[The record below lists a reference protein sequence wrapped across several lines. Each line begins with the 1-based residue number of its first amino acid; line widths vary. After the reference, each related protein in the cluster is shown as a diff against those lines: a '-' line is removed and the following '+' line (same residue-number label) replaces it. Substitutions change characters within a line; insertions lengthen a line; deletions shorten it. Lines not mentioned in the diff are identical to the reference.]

1 MQHGA
6 WITIW
11 GNKKK
16 QTKKNQSTGR
26 EPLGV
31 KYQPT
36 RNKESEKIL
45 AQPKPGKL
53 ALLSFPHCTHSPLVW
68 KI

>member
-1 MQHGA
+1 MQLGA

-11 GNKKK
+11 GTKKK
-16 QTKKNQSTGR
+16 KKIKSTGR

-31 KYQPT
+31 KDQPI

-53 ALLSFPHCTHSPLVW
+53 ALLSFPHCAHSPLVW